1 MRFSRAV
8 LCASSAAL
16 YILTASCQRISEI
29 NGVKFLSPYRDQAI
43 SNTTGLITA
52 KGPNGIWIRSTAP
65 DADDRSSES
74 IYVFDRNVGSNL
86 TVGDVIAL
94 DGRVVE
100 FRSTPDHLFLTEIAS
115 PRNVRKISSGNKVE
129 PLVIG
134 KGGLDPP
141 TEQYSSLDNGD
152 VFGLPNNV
160 SQISNVNPE
169 LEPDMYGLDFWA
181 SLNGELVT
189 VRKPTA
195 ISKPNNFRDTW
206 VVGDWR
212 ATGRNRRG
220 GLTVTDR
227 DANPE
232 AILIGTPLDGTRN
245 PTDTKLG
252 DGLEDITGVVT
263 YAFGFYR
270 ILPQSAIKVTRPVK
284 AAAER
289 TKLVA
294 GDDCS
299 SLTIGSY
306 NVENLSPNSSH
317 LPRVAD
323 HIVDYLN
330 TPTLVFLQ
338 EVQDNNG
345 PTDDTTVDANATLS
359 RLADEIRKRSSVDY
373 DFVDVDP
380 VDDQDGGQPGG
391 NIRVAYLY
399 NPAVLRLHNPR
410 PGSSTD
416 RNEVLPGPEL
426 KFNPGRIDP
435 ANAAA
440 WNSSRKPLAAA
451 WETIDGRNKFFTVNV
466 HFASKGGSSSL
477 HGDARPPVNGVVQVR
492 QLQAEVTADFISDIL
507 SYDAGASIIAAG
519 DFNEFAF
526 VAPLETF
533 TSRSGL
539 QDLDVL
545 SRIDPTERYSYIFDM
560 NSQELDHMYVSSSL
574 ARKAEFEHVHVNT
587 WATRDGEVSDHDP
600 GVALLGLCSRRY

>member
-227 DANPE
+227 GTSSCLDHMFNPSSVRFIFFLPFAYLDLDANPE

-345 PTDDTTVDANATLS
+345 PTDDTSAWPPFSHWRAPKPPVEASLTLDS
-359 RLADEIRKRSSVDY
+359 RGCER
-373 DFVDVDP
+373 DP
-380 VDDQDGGQPGG
+380 VPPRRRDPQ
-391 NIRVAYLY
+391 
-399 NPAVLRLHNPR
+399 AVLRRLRLCRRRSRRR
-410 PGSSTD
+410 PGRRAARREHPS
-416 RNEVLPGPEL
+416 RVPVQ
-426 KFNPGRIDP
+426 PGRAAP
-435 ANAAA
+435 AQ
-440 WNSSRKPLAAA
+440 S
-451 WETIDGRNKFFTVNV
+451 
-466 HFASKGGSSSL
+466 
-477 HGDARPPVNGVVQVR
+477 
-492 QLQAEVTADFISDIL
+492 
-507 SYDAGASIIAAG
+507 AAG
-519 DFNEFAF
+519 VEHGSQRGAAGPGAQVQSGSHRPGERCGVELEQKTSGGGVGDDRRSQQVLHRQRPLCEQGWQLVLARGCPAAGERCCPGSA
-526 VAPLETF
+526 VA
-533 TSRSGL
+533 SRSHGG
-539 QDLDVL
+539 
-545 SRIDPTERYSYIFDM
+545 RTAPPPP
-560 NSQELDHMYVSSSL
+560 SL
-574 ARKAEFEHVHVNT
+574 LPSASNRAL
-587 WATRDGEVSDHDP
+587 
-600 GVALLGLCSRRY
+600 GVFR